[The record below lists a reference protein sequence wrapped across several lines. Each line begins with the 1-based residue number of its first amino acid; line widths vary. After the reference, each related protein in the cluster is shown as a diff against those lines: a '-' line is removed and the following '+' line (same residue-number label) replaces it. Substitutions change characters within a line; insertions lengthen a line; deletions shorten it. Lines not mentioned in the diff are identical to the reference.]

1 MADQEV
7 LYHIL
12 EYLHTLS
19 SSSTSSSSSTLSTTC
34 TEITT
39 LLEKEFSLSY
49 TPETFRQYSTY
60 PVPLNKIIEAGKNAL
75 NVKSFQQ
82 TVDEVSTNTKFEAF
96 KDTVEQKGFFQGTT
110 EGSLEYLQRYAKL
123 VHKFQ
128 EKAASAGPD
137 QVELQRQ
144 AEEAKLKGNTAIA
157 AKDFKGALNFYSEAI
172 RLSSDGPSSH
182 VYYCN
187 RAAAYCYLNNYEEAV
202 QDCLS
207 SIALSPDYVKAFS
220 RLGLAYYHQ
229 EKFQEALD
237 AYERAAEL
245 EPDNSATK
253 DSIRQ
258 VKSKI
263 KKASNKSA
271 ATTTGGAGG
280 LDGLPGGAA
289 GLSGLMGNPAMKKA
303 LDQVGGTSG
312 LANLMKDPQMMAM
325 AQQMMKDPA
334 MMQQAMSML
343 GGGGGAGGGMPDM
356 SALAGLMGGL
366 GGGAGGDVP
375 SSSSAGKGGK
385 KPFKG
390 FEE

>member
-7 LYHIL
+7 IYHIL
-12 EYLHTLS
+12 EYLHSLP
-19 SSSTSSSSSTLSTTC
+19 SSSSSKRA
-34 TEITT
+34 EITA
-39 LLEKEFSLSY
+39 LLEKEFSISY

-75 NVKSFQQ
+75 NVKSFQE

-96 KDTVEQKGFFQGTT
+96 KETVEQKGFFQGTT

-137 QVELQRQ
+137 QAELERQ

-157 AKDFKGALNFYSEAI
+157 AKDFNAALSFYSESI
-172 RLSSDGPSSH
+172 RLSSDGPNSH

-187 RAAAYCYLNNYEEAV
+187 RAAAYCYLNLYEEAV

-258 VKSKI
+258 IKTKI

-343 GGGGGAGGGMPDM
+343 GGGGGGAGGGMPDM
-356 SALAGLMGGL
+356 SALAGLM
-366 GGGAGGDVP
+366 
-375 SSSSAGKGGK
+375 
-385 KPFKG
+385 
-390 FEE
+390 